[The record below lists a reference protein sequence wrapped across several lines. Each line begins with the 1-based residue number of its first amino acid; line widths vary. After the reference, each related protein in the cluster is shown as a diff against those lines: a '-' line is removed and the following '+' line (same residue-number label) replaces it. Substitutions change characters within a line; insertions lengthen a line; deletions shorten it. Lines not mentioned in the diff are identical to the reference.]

1 MGVMVRA
8 GVRAELRVGGGGRA
22 LGQTWTQSSFR
33 VSSKRG
39 FVLIGKG
46 VPSIAPAIDI
56 HQRRFPIPRLPT
68 TEPTVTSI
76 STSTAPSIAIFS
88 DSQYHPFPS
97 RYLLPNGQT
106 PTLLR
111 RRHTLLQGDLDPNF
125 RSQGL
130 DNRQRSKSHPNPV
143 SHLENLDRDFQYWGI
158 CFHALLAQQVWREG
172 T

>member
-8 GVRAELRVGGGGRA
+8 GVRAELRVGGGRA

-39 FVLIGKG
+39 FVLIGKRG
-46 VPSIAPAIDI
+46 SFHCTCNRYPSTS
-56 HQRRFPIPRLPT
+56 IPDSTPSHDQTYRHF
-68 TEPTVTSI
+68 I

-88 DSQYHPFPS
+88 DSQYRPFPS
-97 RYLLPNGQT
+97 RYILPNGQT